1 MRTRIL
7 PYRTGSQSVR
17 VLAQELGALRLRLEE
32 SKYKYREGDLVIN
45 WGNSRHEG
53 FPRMLNHP
61 KKVSVAANKLCFF
74 ELMKEKCPE
83 IIPKFWTDPN
93 EIPDEAFPI
102 VCRENLFGHS
112 GDGIHIA
119 DTRDDLVTAPL
130 YVQYV
135 KKKDEFR
142 VHVGRI
148 WQDFGIGTAV
158 PIGGAVQRKARSL
171 SVPDDEVNWR
181 VRNHSNG
188 FIFQREGFDTPQ
200 AVLDAAKRSLIA
212 SGLDFGAV
220 DVLWNEHLQKAFVLE
235 INTAPGL
242 EGQTVV
248 DYAKFFRSFLP

>member
-1 MRTRIL
+1 M
-7 PYRTGSQSVR
+7 
-17 VLAQELGALRLRLEE
+17 RLRLEE
-32 SKYKYREGDLVIN
+32 SKYKYRDGDLVIN
-45 WGNSRHEG
+45 WGNSRHTG
-53 FPRMLNHP
+53 FPRVLNHP

-74 ELMKEKCPE
+74 ELIKEKCPE

-102 VCRENLFGHS
+102 VCRESLVGHS
-112 GDGIHIA
+112 GVGIHIA
-119 DTRDDLVTAPL
+119 DNRDALVAAPL
-130 YVQYV
+130 YTRYI
-135 KKKDEFR
+135 KKKDEYR
-142 VHVGRI
+142 VHIGVTKVFVGGDDHGNNTGWSTETSTI
-148 WQDFGIGTAV
+148 
-158 PIGGAVQRKARSL
+158 AVQRKARSL
-171 SVPDDEVNWR
+171 SVPDEEVDWR

-242 EGQTVV
+242 EGQTVA
-248 DYAKFFRSFLP
+248 DYAKFFRKFYES